1 MKRRISICI
10 DELQAKYGDREALAM
25 AKRMGADSVD
35 FSLLYYDKGLYLR
48 GETAVEEEMR
58 SLRAHAASLGLSIGQ
73 THGRIVGFKN
83 DAAHDAAVLS
93 AARLDC
99 LATAALG
106 APYCV
111 MHTVSTIHMGAD
123 ADPAL
128 MRRINDEMFLG
139 VLPFAREYGIKI
151 ATETFGDATGLG
163 VCDFFGN
170 LDELIAGYDR
180 ICAKEPSLAPHFCVC
195 MDTGHTNKAVRF
207 PGQPTVG
214 EAIRRLGSRLQVLH
228 LNDNDGLTDQHK
240 IPMTGTVDWRDTLSA
255 LDEIGYA
262 GNYNMELLLTHFG
275 KNFEYEEAAFAVKV
289 LHHMLSERYGEE
301 A

>member
-275 KNFEYEEAAFAVKV
+275 KDFEYEEAAFAVKV

>member
-1 MKRRISICI
+1 MKRRIGICI
-10 DELQAKYGDREALAM
+10 DELQAKYGDREALTM
-25 AKRMGADSVD
+25 AKRMGADAVD
-35 FSLLYYDKGLYLR
+35 FSLLYYDEGLYRR
-48 GETAVEEEMR
+48 GEAAVSEEMR
-58 SLRAHAASLGLSIGQ
+58 ALRAHAASLDLAIGQ

-83 DAAHDAAVLS
+83 DAAHNAAVLS

-106 APYCV
+106 APHCV

-128 MRRINDEMFLG
+128 MRRLNDEMFLG
-139 VLPFAREYGIKI
+139 ILPYARQYGIKI

-180 ICAKEPSLAPHFCVC
+180 ICAREPVLAAHFCVC
-195 MDTGHTNKAVRF
+195 MDTGHTNKATRF
-207 PGQPTVG
+207 AGNPSVG
-214 EAIRRLGSRLQVLH
+214 DAIRRLGSRLQVLH

-240 IPMTGTVDWRDTLSA
+240 IPQTGTVDWEDTFSA

-262 GNYNMELLLTHFG
+262 GNYNMEILLTHFG
-275 KNFEYEEAAFAVKV
+275 KNFEYEEAAFAVKA
-289 LHHMLSERYGEE
+289 LRHLLSERYGEE